1 MKKVLVLLCGLLL
14 VSGIYAE
21 TNKMTIGI
29 NFGTMT
35 DKKFSFDPFFW
46 TAGAELD
53 IPFGTALMF
62 SPELTIVGYQ
72 FKFKEFLAFP
82 AVILNMTLSNF
93 FAGGG
98 VTKGFYI
105 GSGTSTEI
113 TDFALKVNAGFLSES
128 LKITA
133 YIITPFTAEAFKE
146 FIFGATLGFRL

>member
-1 MKKVLVLLCGLLL
+1 MKKAIMLLCAFLL
-14 VSGIYAE
+14 VSGLYAE

-35 DKKFSFDPFFW
+35 DKNFSFDPFFW

-53 IPFGTALMF
+53 IPLGRALMF
-62 SPELTIVGYQ
+62 SPEATLVGYK
-72 FKFKEFLAFP
+72 FEFKEFLLFP
-82 AVILNMTLSNF
+82 AAILNFTFSNF

-98 VTKGFYI
+98 LTKGFYI

-113 TDFALKVNAGFLSES
+113 TDVALKLNAGFISDS

-133 YIITPFTAEAFKE
+133 YLITPFDG
-146 FIFGATLGFRL
+146 IFDAMIIGATLGFRL